1 MKSKKE
7 YIILGI
13 VIAAL
18 AVYLGFQKTDRTH
31 YKLPVIAQLEAA
43 DITEVKITK
52 GTEVVELK
60 QKDDLWLIYPEKY
73 PADKDKIEPM
83 VDVIKNLTVT
93 AMVSEAE
100 SFPRYELDSEN
111 KITIQAG
118 ADGKTL
124 RTFDIGK
131 SAPSNKHTFIKL
143 PKDKRVYHAR
153 GNFRSKFD
161 QTIDDLRD
169 KTVLRVEKSEIQQV
183 EIKDKDGNLLL
194 GMQQK
199 PVEVEIEVEAGS
211 ESVPATEEKM
221 PTEKMAPE
229 LVWQDADGNPVKESD
244 INNLFNNVSNL
255 KCQSFITDKTKDD
268 FTAPLYTMTF
278 NGAKTYTLSIF
289 EKINEDDDA
298 YPAVSSEN
306 EYPFM
311 FPAHQMDNMV
321 KK

>member
-18 AVYLGFQKTDRTH
+18 AAYLAFQKT
-31 YKLPVIAQLEAA
+31 E
-43 DITEVKITK
+43 DI
-52 GTEVVELK
+52 VELK

-73 PADKDKIEPM
+73 PADKSKIDPM
-83 VDVIKNLTVT
+83 VDVIKDLTVT

-100 SFPRYELDSEN
+100 SYPRYELDPEN
-111 KITIQAG
+111 KISIQA
-118 ADGKTL
+118 KTDSNIV

-131 SAPSNKHTFIKL
+131 SAPSNRHTFIKL

-153 GNFRSKFD
+153 NNFRNTFD
-161 QTIDDLRD
+161 QTKDSLRD
-169 KTVLRVEKSEIQQV
+169 KTVLKIEKSGIQQV
-183 EIKDKDGNLLL
+183 ELKDKDGNLVLS
-194 GMQQK
+194 MQQK
-199 PVEVEIEVEAGS
+199 PVEVAIKTKTDS
-211 ESVPATEEKM
+211 ESEPADGKKT
-221 PTEKMAPE
+221 PTENITPE

-244 INNLFNNVSNL
+244 INNLFNNVSDL
-255 KCQSFITDKTKDD
+255 KCESFITDKTKAD
-268 FTAPLYTMTF
+268 FTDPVYTLTLT
-278 NGAKTYTLSIF
+278 GAKTYTLSIF

-306 EYPFM
+306 DYPFM
-311 FPAHQMDNMV
+311 MPAHKMDNMV